1 MTSDGEALFRAIC
14 EQPREDM
21 PRLVYADWL
30 QENGRPERA
39 EFIRLQCEAW
49 HLCPA
54 YPTDTEARTA
64 ASRILKQYG
73 DLWHAELPAVVEV
86 TWSDLF
92 VRGFVDV
99 AWITAKG
106 DVRAQ
111 LDAVFAAAPVQHLT
125 VTDFGLDGLE
135 ILFDSGYA
143 GRLTTLLRQG
153 RGSGYSAGVGKLV
166 TDARRRFPKTKI
178 K

>member
-1 MTSDGEALFRAIC
+1 MNDGDALFRAIC
-14 EQPREDM
+14 ENPREDM

-30 QENGRPERA
+30 QENGKPERA

-54 YPTDTEARTA
+54 YPTVNEARTA
-64 ASRILKQYG
+64 ASRLLKQYG
-73 DLWHAELPAVVEV
+73 DLWHAELPAVAGA

-92 VRGFVDV
+92 VRGFVDTAWVV
-99 AWITAKG
+99 ATR

-111 LDAVFAAAPVQHLT
+111 LDAVFAATPVQHLT
-125 VTDFGLDGLE
+125 VTDFGLRGLE

-143 GRLTTLLRQG
+143 GRLAKLWRQG
-153 RGSGYSAGVGKLV
+153 RGSGHSAGVGKLIA
-166 TDARRRFPKTKI
+166 DAGRRFPKTEI
-178 K
+178 N